1 MCDVIALYI
10 HMPFCRRKCKYCSF
24 ISYQSREGDI
34 PAYIEAIKKEL
45 ELRSLDCN
53 IKTVYL
59 GGGTPSLLSAE
70 QLTGIL
76 SATGKHFAVADDAEI
91 TIEANPGTIDYNYL
105 ADLKAAGINRLS
117 LGVQSFNDNELKML
131 GRIHTAKEAA
141 NALNDA
147 RRAGFDNLN
156 IDLIYGLP
164 GQTIDNWKDNLL
176 KAIEINPEHLSL
188 YALTLEPEEPLFQE
202 IQGGKLPEISSDT
215 AASQYEM
222 AEDLLK
228 EYGYKHYEIS
238 NWAKPGKECRHNLVY
253 WQGGA
258 YLGAGVA
265 AHSYLERRRCA
276 NTADF
281 DKYIASLS
289 QNALPPLDIDEA
301 ITPEIE
307 IAESIILGLRLC
319 DGIHLKEFEKRFG
332 IDIVKNYKRQIDELL
347 DFELIEYNSI
357 YLRLTPH
364 GRLLGNEVFWRFLPD
379 KV

>member
-1 MCDVIALYI
+1 MALYI
-10 HMPFCRRKCKYCSF
+10 HVPFCRRKCKYCSF
-24 ISYQSREGDI
+24 ISYQSRECDI
-34 PAYIEAIKKEL
+34 PAYTDAITKEL
-45 ELRSLDCN
+45 ELLSRDCN
-53 IKTVYL
+53 IKTVYF

-76 SATGKHFAVADDAEI
+76 SATGKHFPVADDAEI
-91 TIEANPGTIDYNYL
+91 TIEANPGTIDLQYL
-105 ADLKAAGINRLS
+105 SSIKATGINRLS
-117 LGVQSFNDNELKML
+117 LGVQSFDDNELQML
-131 GRIHTAKEAA
+131 GRIHTAEEAA
-141 NALNDA
+141 NAINDI

-164 GQTIDNWKDNLL
+164 GQTIDDWMSTLR
-176 KAIEINPEHLSL
+176 KALEVNPEHISL

-222 AEDLLK
+222 AEDLLQ
-228 EYGYKHYEIS
+228 EHGYKHYEIS

-319 DGIHLKEFEKRFG
+319 DGIHLKDFEKRFG
-332 IDIVKNYKRQIDELL
+332 IDIIKNYKRQIDELSE
-347 DFELIEYNSI
+347 FKLIEYDNI